1 MVLEFRKTFLTE
13 KSEVIKAKISK
24 RKAVIT
30 AKLLIQ
36 KI

>member
-1 MVLEFRKTFLTE
+1 VLEFRRTFLTE

-24 RKAVIT
+24 IKALII

-36 KI
+36 KT